1 MLIRGGHPKYQAA
14 AAAAA
19 GDGDG
24 DSGGGGDT
32 SGHHTTHVLH
42 VGYRSL
48 YKVYKIRNTEGVDII
63 ID

>member
-1 MLIRGGHPKYQAA
+1 MLIRGGQPNYQGA

-32 SGHHTTHVLH
+32 PGHHTTHH
-42 VGYRSL
+42 TRAA
-48 YKVYKIRNTEGVDII
+48 RGVT
-63 ID
+63 

>member
-1 MLIRGGHPKYQAA
+1 MYHNVELIRGGHPKYQGA

-32 SGHHTTHVLH
+32 SGHYTTHVLH
-42 VGYRSL
+42 VG
-48 YKVYKIRNTEGVDII
+48 VT
-63 ID
+63 